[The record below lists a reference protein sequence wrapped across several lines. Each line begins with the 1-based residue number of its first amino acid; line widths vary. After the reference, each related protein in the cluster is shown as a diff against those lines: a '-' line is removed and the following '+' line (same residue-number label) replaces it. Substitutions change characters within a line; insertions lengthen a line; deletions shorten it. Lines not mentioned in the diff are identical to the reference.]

1 MTKPPLLGW
10 SLIWSAAPIPNPICF
25 SILLYADKVALL
37 IIIVYID
44 SFQHGSLLRI
54 RGHFCIRTV
63 WRRLWR
69 VMRRV
74 PRRVTARGGEGD
86 PGGGL
91 IAVFLSLPQETQVL
105 LAVAERERGHAVGT
119 AGLIGQVHPR
129 FRLNKDFDVG
139 VRFVPKVFGHD
150 SGRPVVVVVVT

>member
-1 MTKPPLLGW
+1 MSKQILRHTDLSHNLEMK
-10 SLIWSAAPIPNPICF
+10 ATTTCF
-25 SILLYADKVALL
+25 SSAESHLQVRGNVFIMKRIVTSKMSDTQN
-37 IIIVYID
+37 IIMYWQFY
-44 SFQHGSLLRI
+44 S
-54 RGHFCIRTV
+54 
-63 WRRLWR
+63 R

-129 FRLNKDFDVG
+129 F
-139 VRFVPKVFGHD
+139 
-150 SGRPVVVVVVT
+150 